1 MPKLRTTAS
10 VYKVKFKD
18 IEVTDDVLSALK
30 VFFSSLFDE
39 MTKGS
44 KSNDLVMMTIQNPS
58 LDYPI
63 VIPMDKLS
71 TLTTD
76 RFMAELERV
85 LQSNEEFVIDESLI
99 FEVTLVD
106 MPEGGTGKRCKH
118 LNTEKILKD
127 KKCIIR
133 IQNNDE
139 LCCARAIITAK
150 ARLDKH
156 QKWKSIRKCYEPQ
169 GQLAKQLHAEASV
182 PLKECGVEEIKRFQE
197 VLPGYQINVVSK
209 EHFHGIIYS
218 GPESDKKIYLF
229 YHDNH
234 YDVITSMTAFLSR
247 NYYCTKCQKGY
258 DHKENHKCN
267 NKCYACCKVTIK
279 VRMDG

>member
-1 MPKLRTTAS
+1 MPKFRTTAS

-18 IEVTDDVLSALK
+18 VEVTDDVLSALK
-30 VFFSSLFDE
+30 VLFSSLFDE

-44 KSNDLVMMTIQNPS
+44 KSNDLVMMTIQSPS

-106 MPEGGTGKRCKH
+106 MPEGGTGKRFKH
-118 LNTEKILKD
+118 LNTEKFLKD

-150 ARLDKH
+150 AQLDKH
-156 QKWKSIRKCYEPQ
+156 QKWESIRKCYEPQ
-169 GQLAKQLHAEASV
+169 GQLAKQLHSEASV
-182 PLKECGVEEIKRFQE
+182 PLKECGVEEIKQFQE

-218 GPESDKKIYLF
+218 SLESDKKIYLF

-234 YDVITSMTAFLSR
+234 NDVITSMTAFLSR
-247 NYYCTKCQKGY
+247 NYYCTNAKK
-258 DHKENHKCN
+258 DIIIKKTIDVTINVTLAVKF
-267 NKCYACCKVTIK
+267 TIK